1 MHCIIM
7 QCIIHYKVNIL
18 KQADQENFIGHIGQI
33 MLIWQRIYRDILT
46 KENLTPTD
54 KRILYGLSRHGQCTK
69 TQLADAIFLEHA
81 SLSRS
86 IIRLKNKGLI
96 NQITLKE
103 DRRHTLISL
112 TSKGRKLSIR
122 LKKKF
127 LKTIQS
133 SIKSSVNKSG
143 QKLSVTN
150 EYLAVF
156 HEQLTIHINQQEL

>member
-1 MHCIIM
+1 M
-7 QCIIHYKVNIL
+7 QCIINDKGNIL
-18 KQADQENFIGHIGQI
+18 KQSDQEIFIYHIGQI
-33 MLIWQRIYRDILT
+33 MLIWQRIYRDILA

-54 KRILYGLSRHGQCTK
+54 KRLLYGLNRHGQCTK
-69 TQLADAIFLEHA
+69 TELAHAIFLEHA

-96 NQITLKE
+96 NQTTLKE

-112 TSKGRKLSIR
+112 TSKGRKLSNR

-127 LKTIQS
+127 LNAIQS
-133 SIKSSVNKSG
+133 SIQSSDHKST

-150 EYLAVF
+150 EYLAIF
-156 HEQLTIHINQQEL
+156 YEQLTIHINQQEP